1 MDLILEKDR
10 ALPLKLTLYDY
21 HKISSSICEQLKG
34 RLRNIDRRM
43 IEGVIYAEL
52 HKQFEEFREDTM
64 RMIKEEFK
72 ILNKNKEAQK

>member
-21 HKISSSICEQLKG
+21 NKISSSICEQLKG